1 MASRLRTATK
11 LEPRATPGRS
21 AVGCAVPWNTATGP
35 ARCPVA
41 GPPVVCMPITSGTG
55 NTAAPP
61 TSTTWYWSA
70 PYHHRLHHRGLIT
83 ISGTPDNLTVSDR
96 NGDRLH
102 PGSLARPP
110 DRPPPQVAPC
120 TGPTGERA
128 DWWWYTPYQPPA
140 PPPADETGPG

>member
-1 MASRLRTATK
+1 MPGCGATRG
-11 LEPRATPGRS
+11 LHAHHIRHWEHR
-21 AVGCAVPWNTATGP
+21 GP
-35 ARCPVA
+35 TDLDNLVL
-41 GPPVVCMPITSGTG
+41 VCR
-55 NTAAPP
+55 
-61 TSTTWYWSA
+61 
-70 PYHHRLHHRGLIT
+70 YHHRLHHRGLIT
-83 ISGTPDNLTVSDR
+83 ISDTPDNLTVSDR

-128 DWWWYTPYQPPA
+128 DWWWYTPYQPPT